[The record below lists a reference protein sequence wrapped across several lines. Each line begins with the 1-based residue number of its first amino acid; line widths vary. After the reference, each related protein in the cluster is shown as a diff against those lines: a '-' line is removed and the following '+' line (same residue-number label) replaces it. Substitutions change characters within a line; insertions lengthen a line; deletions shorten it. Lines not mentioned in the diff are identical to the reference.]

1 MNGNTSS
8 YVLCVFGCLKS
19 SFLGGFGED
28 GGRLKVEVWKVNGV
42 GRGRDGVTIYCI
54 YIYIIIVMFANI
66 A

>member
-1 MNGNTSS
+1 M
-8 YVLCVFGCLKS
+8 FGCLKS

-28 GGRLKVEVWKVNGV
+28 GGRLKVEVWEVNGV